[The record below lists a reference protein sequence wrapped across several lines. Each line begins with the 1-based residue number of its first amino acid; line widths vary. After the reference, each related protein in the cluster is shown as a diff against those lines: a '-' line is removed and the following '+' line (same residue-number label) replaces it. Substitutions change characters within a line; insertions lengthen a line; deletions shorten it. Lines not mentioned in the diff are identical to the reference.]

1 MKELALRPTWVEI
14 DLDALTSNYEEIRR
28 IVGPDIKI
36 LGVVKADAYGHG
48 SVECARTLC
57 DAGADMLAVAF
68 IDEAIALRQGGITEP
83 ILLLGFTAKE
93 HIPDLV
99 RWDVIPGVYQLDF
112 ARELSDYCL
121 EAGIRHLIHVK
132 IDTGMGRIGIGWRD
146 AAKEIEVMSQLE
158 GIELQGL
165 YSHFSTADAT
175 DKTYTKEQIQRY
187 QQVVAELAEKDILI
201 PIKHMANSAG
211 IFDVEG
217 VHFDMVRPGIILY
230 GLYPSAEVDRSKID
244 IKPVMTLKSTIV
256 HLKTIQPGE
265 SVSYGN
271 NFVATEDRLIG
282 TLPIGYADGYTRM
295 LNGIAKVW
303 IAGQLVPVV
312 GNICMDQCM
321 IDLIDVD
328 EVSLYDEVELF
339 GNNISADILAA
350 ALGTIN
356 YEITCMVNKRVPRV
370 YLKDGVAQTI
380 RRDILDRQINTNCDN
395 Y

>member
-48 SVECARTLC
+48 SLECARTLC

-112 ARELSDYCL
+112 AGELSDYCM
-121 EAGIRHLIHVK
+121 EAGIRHPIHIK

-146 AAKEIEVMSQLE
+146 AAKEIDVMSQFE
-158 GIELQGL
+158 GIEIQGL
-165 YSHFSTADAT
+165 YSHFSMADAT
-175 DKTYTKEQIQRY
+175 DKSYTNEQVQRY
-187 QQVVAELAEKDILI
+187 QQVAAELAEKNIHI

-230 GLYPSAEVDRSKID
+230 GLYPSTEVDRSKID

-303 IAGQLVPVV
+303 IAGQQVPVV

-321 IDLIDVD
+321 IDLTDVD

-380 RRDILDRQINTNCDN
+380 RRDILDRQINPNCDN

>member
-48 SVECARTLC
+48 SLECARTLC
-57 DAGADMLAVAF
+57 DAGVDMLAVAF

-83 ILLLGFTAKE
+83 ILLLGFTAKQ

-112 ARELSDYCL
+112 ARELSDYCV
-121 EAGIRHLIHVK
+121 EAGIRHPIHIK

-175 DKTYTKEQIQRY
+175 DKSYTKEQIQRY
-187 QQVVAELAEKDILI
+187 QQVVAELEEKDIPI

-244 IKPVMTLKSTIV
+244 LKPVMTLKSTIV

-321 IDLIDVD
+321 IDLTDVD

-339 GNNISADILAA
+339 GNNISADILAE

>member
-48 SVECARTLC
+48 SLECARTLC
-57 DAGADMLAVAF
+57 DAGVDMLAVAF

-112 ARELSDYCL
+112 ARELSDYCV
-121 EAGIRHLIHVK
+121 EAGIRHPIHIK

-175 DKTYTKEQIQRY
+175 DKTYTNEQIQRY
-187 QQVVAELAEKDILI
+187 QQVVAELEEKDIPI

-244 IKPVMTLKSTIV
+244 LKPVMTLKSTIV
-256 HLKTIQPGE
+256 HLKTIQSGE

-321 IDLIDVD
+321 IDLTDID

-339 GNNISADILAA
+339 GNNISADILAE

>member
-48 SVECARTLC
+48 SLECARTLC
-57 DAGADMLAVAF
+57 DAGVDMLAVAF

-83 ILLLGFTAKE
+83 ILLLGFTAKQ

-112 ARELSDYCL
+112 ARELSDYCV
-121 EAGIRHLIHVK
+121 EAGIRHPIHIK

-187 QQVVAELAEKDILI
+187 QQVVAELEEKDIPI

-244 IKPVMTLKSTIV
+244 LKPVMTLKSTIV

-321 IDLIDVD
+321 IDLTDID

>member
-48 SVECARTLC
+48 SLECARTLC

-112 ARELSDYCL
+112 ARELSDYCM
-121 EAGIRHLIHVK
+121 EAGIRHPIHIK

-146 AAKEIEVMSQLE
+146 AAKEIEVISQLE

-175 DKTYTKEQIQRY
+175 DKRYTNEQVQRY
-187 QQVVAELAEKDILI
+187 QQVAAGLEEKNIHI

-230 GLYPSAEVDRSKID
+230 GLYPSTEVDRSKID

-271 NFVATEDRLIG
+271 NFVATENRLIG

-303 IAGQLVPVV
+303 IVGQLAPVV

-321 IDLIDVD
+321 IDLTDID

-339 GNNISADILAA
+339 GNNISADILAE

>member
-1 MKELALRPTWVEI
+1 MKELALRPTWAEI

-48 SVECARTLC
+48 SLECARTLC
-57 DAGADMLAVAF
+57 DAGVDMLAVAF

-112 ARELSDYCL
+112 AKTLSDYCM
-121 EAGIRHLIHVK
+121 EAGIRHPIHIK
-132 IDTGMGRIGIGWRD
+132 IDTGMGRIGIGWCD
-146 AAKEIEVMSQLE
+146 AAKEIEVMGQLE

-175 DKTYTKEQIQRY
+175 DKTYTQEQVRRY
-187 QQVVAELAEKDILI
+187 QQVVAELAAKDIHI
-201 PIKHMANSAG
+201 PIKHIANSAG

-230 GLYPSAEVDRSKID
+230 GLYPSTEVDRSKID
-244 IKPVMTLKSTIV
+244 LKPVMTLKSTIV

-271 NFVATEDRLIG
+271 HFVATENRLIG

-303 IAGQLVPVV
+303 IAGQQVPVV

-321 IDLIDVD
+321 IDLTDVD

-339 GNNISADILAA
+339 GNNISADILAE